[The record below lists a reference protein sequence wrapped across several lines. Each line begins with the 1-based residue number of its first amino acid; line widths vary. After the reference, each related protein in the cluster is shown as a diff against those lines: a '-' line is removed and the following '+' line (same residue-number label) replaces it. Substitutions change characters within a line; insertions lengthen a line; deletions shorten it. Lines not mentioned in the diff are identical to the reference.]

1 MGRARRIFNGL
12 YAFAAPGGP
21 LSGGVRACLRFVF
34 WLWLIDAGVVLAS
47 GKNLGLTR
55 LHGLLAGLGFAALC
69 AIPFGL
75 LIDAIRALTGTAPDS
90 VKPSASPGESWLAR
104 GYAWLSEPNVQ
115 LQQRRVGA
123 VLGLFPLALL
133 FCAIG
138 FFVSRRVIIGMAQ
151 PHFAALTIVAL
162 HAVLAIACVA
172 LFGAARNLGTL
183 IARALGPTRAFGWLL
198 GSALRLLLVTAGLA
212 LALVG
217 AVLVLFWGTFMFL
230 PWSTILALAGASVLA
245 FGAHVLVT
253 RRPRLAAP
261 EAGMLALSCVAAWV
275 AMLMLD
281 ARGEISRRAIF
292 DTLDGRVGYAVTL
305 FALDFDQDG
314 HLGMFGGGDC
324 APFDPNVSPS
334 AVDVPSN
341 GKDEDCD
348 GADLDPK
355 RLAIELRRD
364 WPVPLEFPR
373 RPSIVLITIDTF
385 AATRMKALGYTRRVT
400 PNLDAFAQRS
410 TLFRY
415 TFSQGP
421 STRLSFPALF
431 TSRWDSQIKKKI
443 EGGGSR
449 PYTIDESEQ
458 LLAEV
463 LSNEGY
469 ETTAVVPDQY
479 FRKAR
484 WPSLTQGFRT
494 VIDSPSRVTAMHNS
508 KDVTD
513 SALGTWQQP
522 RKKPLFLWVHYYD
535 AHSPHQQP
543 RDKDIERFG
552 TARADVYDAEL
563 RLVDR
568 EVGRLLDGLEKTPG
582 DAPLILITGDHGIAF
597 DPPRHTTFNYGYDLT
612 TAVLHVPLIVH
623 GPMIKTQVR
632 DAIVS
637 TMDVAPTLAN
647 LLRVRR
653 KLPFEGASLVPELL
667 EGKATRPE
675 RLVHEFFLPERI
687 WENGEP
693 LEAISLRS
701 DRFNLISDRKNGSY
715 ELYDWRADYYENHNL
730 ADSAEYAQTLL
741 GMKRQLALYTF
752 RLYGSQPQS
761 QGKPAQVSLAPPPH

>member
-12 YAFAAPGGP
+12 YAPGGA
-21 LSGGVRACLRFVF
+21 LSGGVRACLRIVF
-34 WLWLIDAGVVLAS
+34 WLWLIDAGVVAATAKS
-47 GKNLGLTR
+47 FGLPR

-75 LIDAIRALTGTAPDS
+75 LIDAIRSLSESVRTDAP
-90 VKPSASPGESWLAR
+90 PGESWLAR
-104 GYAWLSEPNVQ
+104 AYTWLSEPDVQ
-115 LQQRRVGA
+115 LQPRRVGA
-123 VLGLFPLALL
+123 ILGLFPLALL

-138 FFVSRRVIIGMAQ
+138 FLVSRRVIIGMAQ
-151 PHFAALTIVAL
+151 PHFAALTIVGL
-162 HAVLAIACVA
+162 HAVLAIACVL

-183 IARALGPTRAFGWLL
+183 IARTLGPTRAFGWLL
-198 GSALRLLLVTAGLA
+198 GSALRLLRVVAGTGLA
-212 LALVG
+212 LAG

-230 PWSTILALAGASVLA
+230 PWSTILAIAGACVLA
-245 FGAHVLVT
+245 FGAHVLVA
-253 RRPRLAAP
+253 RRPQLAGP
-261 EAGMLALSCVAAWV
+261 ELSVLSLACVSAWV
-275 AMLMLD
+275 AMLALD
-281 ARGEISRRAIF
+281 ARGEVSRRAIF
-292 DTLDGRVGYAVTL
+292 DTLDGRVGYAATL

-324 APFDPNVSPS
+324 APFDPNVSPA
-334 AVDVPSN
+334 AVDVPNN

-364 WPVPLEFPR
+364 WPVPPEFPR

-385 AATRMKALGYTRRVT
+385 AATRMKALGYTRTVT

-410 TLFRY
+410 ALFRY

-449 PYTIDESEQ
+449 PYTIDDSEQ
-458 LLAEV
+458 TIAEV

-469 ETTAVVPDQY
+469 DTLAVVPDQY
-479 FRKAR
+479 FRKSR
-484 WPSLTQGFRT
+484 WSSLTQGFRS

-543 RDKDIERFG
+543 KDVERFG
-552 TARADVYDAEL
+552 NARGDVYDAEL

-568 EVGRLLDGLEKTPG
+568 EVGRLLAGLEKTPG
-582 DAPLILITGDHGIAF
+582 EQPLILITGDHGIAF

-623 GPMIKTQVR
+623 GPMIKPQAR

-637 TMDVAPTLAN
+637 TMDVAPTLTN

-687 WENGEP
+687 WENSEP

-701 DRFNLISDRKNGSY
+701 DRFNLISDRKNGGY

-730 ADSAEYAQTLL
+730 ADSPEYAQTLL

-752 RLYGSQPQS
+752 RLYGSQSQPQP
-761 QGKPAQVSLAPPPH
+761 GKPAQVSLAPPAH